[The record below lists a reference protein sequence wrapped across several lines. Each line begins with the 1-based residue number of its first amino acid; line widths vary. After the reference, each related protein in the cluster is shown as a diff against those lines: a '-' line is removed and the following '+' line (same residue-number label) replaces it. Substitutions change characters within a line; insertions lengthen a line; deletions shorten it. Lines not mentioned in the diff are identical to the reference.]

1 MLINTPNK
9 VNPWSLEF
17 TQNNRVASHVLV
29 SIQIYTL
36 YGKCSKN
43 SNTFRFLLLKEML
56 VMRAGIHKMHVRIA
70 NREDRQ
76 IRTHT
81 MNLYYI

>member
-36 YGKCSKN
+36 YGKFSKN
-43 SNTFRFLLLKEML
+43 SNTFLFLLLKEML
-56 VMRAGIHKMHVRIA
+56 VM
-70 NREDRQ
+70 
-76 IRTHT
+76 
-81 MNLYYI
+81 NLEG